1 MTTRMPR
8 AQHGAPDGGRD
19 DRAGD
24 PAADPERRVAARLAE
39 LRRAHGLTLTALA
52 GWTGISTAHL
62 SRMEKG
68 ERQPSIGSL
77 IQLSRAYG
85 ISLSELIGDV
95 RSREH
100 HVVRGA
106 SAPVR
111 KGQDG
116 IYAIMSGLGPRSALE
131 AVRLELTAGRPEHT
145 ASHPGEEWVYVMQG
159 QVIADIGGELITLAA
174 GDALHF
180 DAAAAHSLKAADGQ
194 ATVLI
199 VSATPPPARP
209 PHGPGQGL
217 SPALG
222 AGPGTA

>member
-1 MTTRMPR
+1 MTTHLPR
-8 AQHGAPDGGRD
+8 AQRGTPGGGPG

-24 PAADPERRVAARLAE
+24 LEADPERRVAARLAE
-39 LRRAHGLTLTALA
+39 LRREHGLTLTALA
-52 GWTGISTAHL
+52 EWTGISTAHL

-68 ERQPSIGSL
+68 DRQPSIGSL

-100 HVVRGA
+100 HIVRGA

-111 KGQDG
+111 QGQDG
-116 IYAIMSGLGPRSALE
+116 QYAIMSGLGPRSALE
-131 AVRLELTAGRPEHT
+131 AVRLELTAGRPERT
-145 ASHPGEEWVYVMQG
+145 ATHQGEEWVYVVGG
-159 QVIADIGGELITLAA
+159 QVVAVVGDDEITLDT

-180 DAAAAHSLKAADGQ
+180 DAAAAHSLRAADGQ

-199 VSATPPPARP
+199 VSAALPAVRP
-209 PHGPGQGL
+209 PHGPG
-217 SPALG
+217 
-222 AGPGTA
+222 TA